1 MDCFR
6 RIANLA
12 LEQFYGISW
21 VSFIIALIVEIALV
35 HVIYT
40 RAVKKENYNRKTEIL
55 WMLLASYAG
64 LVAQVTYFSREE
76 QSRIG
81 IYVTLTDIVIRQ
93 TFNQIICN
101 LLNILLFIPFGV
113 LLEYLLCRSVRK
125 RRGVLIFLICTLGSL
140 LIETAQYIS
149 GRGFFELIDIITNA
163 LGGAIGYMLV
173 QLRIFIQQYFLKN
186 NGNER
191 NEK

>member
-81 IYVTLTDIVIRQ
+81 IYITLTDIVIRQ

-113 LLEYLLCRSVRK
+113 LLEHLLCRSVRK